1 MCICTRTYRHGR
13 PPLGRCTRAR
23 PGHTTPGAQG
33 PSPEWPQQ
41 VTLSH
46 TFLLKEGRGWR
57 EEKGGSLECGSCG
70 FYLTRPPPTPQDL
83 SPPPGLG
90 KVRPEAAAARGRA
103 ASAGRNLQS
112 CARACVTVCEHL
124 VGEGTRVHL
133 SVLWAQPHKGLRT
146 RKPSVGMVTPV

>member
-13 PPLGRCTRAR
+13 PPLGRCTWAR

-57 EEKGGSLECGSCG
+57 EKKAGVWSVVAVVFISPG
-70 FYLTRPPPTPQDL
+70 PPPPAQDL